1 LIKVKLLLPAS
12 ISRMPPALETSAA
25 TTINDQSNDTPTD
38 ASARAQPAP
47 PLLKVIREKCIDC
60 CGGQVGEV
68 RNCVTKTC
76 ALWPYRMATNPFSNR
91 KGNPATLR
99 PGAAHANDNS
109 DPASRGETCQ
119 TDRR

>member
-1 LIKVKLLLPAS
+1 MPPAS
-12 ISRMPPALETSAA
+12 IKRMPPALQTPVDA
-25 TTINDQSNDTPTD
+25 TINDHPSDTPTD
-38 ASARAQPAP
+38 GSARTQPAP

-99 PGAAHANDNS
+99 PGAAHANDGG
-109 DPASRGETCQ
+109 PAATEYAS
-119 TDRR
+119 